1 LNSKDYIVVY
11 STSEAVRVKD
21 NGSERRHATRSGC
34 NDGLIL
40 NFEICPAACFQE
52 ASMFVLH
59 VGILKFL
66 RLPSC
71 LVVSS

>member
-1 LNSKDYIVVY
+1 VY

-21 NGSERRHATRSGC
+21 NGSERRHATRPGY
-34 NDGLIL
+34 NDGLI
-40 NFEICPAACFQE
+40 FKFQIFSAAGFQE